1 MTDTPLTSTQQKEL
15 QDFRQ
20 SLTEEQQEQYDRIVE
35 AEGESAVYAKLG
47 HLKAQIEYIN
57 SL

>member
-1 MTDTPLTSTQQKEL
+1 MTPKQQKEL

-20 SLTEEQQEQYDRIVE
+20 SLTAEQQEWFDQIVE
-35 AEGESAVYAKLG
+35 DNGEEAVYARLG
-47 HLKAQIEYIN
+47 HLKKQIEYIN